1 MIYRTSIGLDVHA
14 RSIAAEIGD
23 FPRFP
28 SAPAF
33 MSYLGLVPS
42 EDSSGGKVE
51 RGGITRTGNR
61 HVRTL
66 LVEPAWHHARRW
78 SPLLPTEVA
87 APPHRTGY
95 RKTAPA
101 HGNMGLGGLGT

>member
-23 FPRFP
+23 FSRFP

-51 RGGITRTGNR
+51 RGGRWG
-61 HVRTL
+61 
-66 LVEPAWHHARRW
+66 EPRIGYAQPSGHAR
-78 SPLLPTEVA
+78 
-87 APPHRTGY
+87 Y
-95 RKTAPA
+95 
-101 HGNMGLGGLGT
+101 